1 MHSFA
6 FTAVVAILISVMA
19 TPGSA
24 RAAACRDAETQAAMN
39 ECVGKAFAEADE
51 SLNRDYGRLRARLKE
66 DASAERKLVA
76 AQRAWI
82 AFRDAECAFS
92 ASSVEGGSVH
102 GMVVTECR
110 THLTRQRVKEL
121 GYYLSCRE
129 GDLSCPAPLR

>member
-1 MHSFA
+1 MRSLVFA
-6 FTAVVAILISVMA
+6 AILAVA
-19 TPGSA
+19 APVSA
-24 RAAACRDAETQAAMN
+24 GASACRDAETQAAMN
-39 ECVGKAFAEADE
+39 ACVGEAFAEADAA
-51 SLNRDYGRLRARLKE
+51 LNRDYGRLRARLKE

-92 ASSVEGGSVH
+92 ASSVEGGSAH
-102 GMVVTECR
+102 GMVVAECR